1 MNLNGA
7 FFSKSTSLEAPKLI
21 TKVIFSY
28 FYPQAQVQRKGGF
41 HTRSSRRRRRRRA
54 GCDCITLGF
63 TPPNSPL
70 SPIYHGF
77 FPGHASRQSR
87 PEAVR
92 SQPIRDRGSWFRR
105 EVSQSETRDPGSGER
120 SANQRPG
127 ILVPERGQ
135 PIRELGF
142 GSGANRTEIR

>member
-7 FFSKSTSLEAPKLI
+7 FFSKSTSLEGQTNHKSNF
-21 TKVIFSY
+21 FSY
-28 FYPQAQVQRKGGF
+28 FYLQTQVQREGGF

-70 SPIYHGF
+70 SPIYHGV

-120 SANQRPG
+120 SANQRAWFWF
-127 ILVPERGQ
+127 RSQ
-135 PIRELGF
+135 
-142 GSGANRTEIR
+142 